1 MPTWNTVFTL
11 FIACRSLLAPYLA
24 IEILVSVLAKARS
37 ELSRHIP
44 EEKRVQYAILSVT
57 LHITLCIYF
66 TNSFAN
72 IEIYYGR
79 FRAILEYLTHGYFG
93 TVWNRFLP
101 RDMKFQLEI
110 LSLLIFN
117 VLIKKISK
125 T

>member
-1 MPTWNTVFTL
+1 MFTL

-24 IEILVSVLAKARS
+24 IEILVSVLAKARF

-66 TNSFAN
+66 INSFAN

-79 FRAILEYLTHGYFG
+79 FRVILEISHLRIFRYGLESIPSSRHEISIRD
-93 TVWNRFLP
+93 TVSFN
-101 RDMKFQLEI
+101 FQRVKLKN
-110 LSLLIFN
+110 F
-117 VLIKKISK
+117 
-125 T
+125 